1 MRDDQVGAA
10 SRRVER
16 RVVLA
21 QRAHQDLFEENFRT
35 PNRVHHARDQGTV
48 IGVDRGSDGMELEAE
63 RLDER
68 AVELRNRQDRPM
80 AAFLEREGEAD
91 IRVDVAV
98 GPPTGDQDAERTG
111 GVHKLSRILYNAAP
125 RETP

>member
-1 MRDDQVGAA
+1 
-10 SRRVER
+10 
-16 RVVLA
+16 
-21 QRAHQDLFEENFRT
+21 
-35 PNRVHHARDQGTV
+35 
-48 IGVDRGSDGMELEAE
+48 MELEAE
-63 RLDER
+63 RVDER
-68 AVELRNRQDRPM
+68 AVELRHRQDRPM

-125 RETP
+125 RETPGIPRSGSSFAPRCCCSVRARPIPRPPR